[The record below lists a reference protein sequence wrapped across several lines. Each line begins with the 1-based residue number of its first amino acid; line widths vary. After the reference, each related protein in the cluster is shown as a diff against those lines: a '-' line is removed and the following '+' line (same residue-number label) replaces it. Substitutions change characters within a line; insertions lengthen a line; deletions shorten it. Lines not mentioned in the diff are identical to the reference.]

1 MAFSNITEMER
12 KQYTT
17 PDAQVI
23 QLEVSSDVMGDIGII
38 RQSTDEPEYSNR
50 WYFDEQDDNSGDIVK
65 TQNLWE

>member
-38 RQSTDEPEYSNR
+38 RQSTDEPEYSNQ
-50 WYFDEQDDNSGDIVK
+50 WYFDEQDDYSGDIVK